1 MKEAFEFKMLRRGA
15 VEVLPGKSSLKP
27 ARETCSLTNPV
38 VEEVRSLANG
48 TIYEKSYRN

>member
-27 ARETCSLTNPV
+27 AQEAVALLT
-38 VEEVRSLANG
+38 R
-48 TIYEKSYRN
+48 